1 MNVITN
7 FIYLIYTKIRFFFLV
22 INFKFLK
29 KTEKN
34 LSSFELEIINDLEK
48 KGFSIVE
55 NYFSKEQCKELSS
68 KIRLFIENNSTKIY
82 EGKHSSDKRIFG
94 AEYIDHQINEYYNSS
109 DLIQIGNF
117 YMKCELENLMTMANE
132 TTYKD
137 NNLGS
142 GEGWHRDS
150 VNKQFK
156 SILYLEDVNTN
167 NGPFQFLKN
176 SNQILDILRDNS
188 VLNKEIENTR
198 YTDDEVKELLKHD
211 PNRLQTLNYK
221 AGTLIIVDTS
231 LIHRGAPIKSGT
243 RYALTNY
250 YYPKKIILDYKDH
263 FKPMLNK
270 FEY

>member
-1 MNVITN
+1 MIVIKN
-7 FIYLIYTKIRFFFLV
+7 LINLIYTKIRFYFLIV
-22 INFKFLK
+22 NFRLLK
-29 KTEKN
+29 KTKKN
-34 LSSFELEIINDLEK
+34 LSSFEIKIINDLEK

-55 NYFSKEQCKELSS
+55 NYFSKEQCKKLSN
-68 KIRLFIENNSTKIY
+68 KIRLYIENNSTKIY
-82 EGKHSSDKRIFG
+82 EGKYSSDKRIFG
-94 AEYIDHQINEYYNSS
+94 AEYIDHQINKYYNSN
-109 DLIQIGNF
+109 DLKQIGNF

-150 VNKQFK
+150 VNRQFK
-156 SILYLEDVNTN
+156 SILYLENVNAN

-176 SNQILDILRDNS
+176 SNQMLDILRDNS
-188 VLNKEIENTR
+188 ILNKEIKNTR
-198 YTDDEVKELLKHD
+198 YTDDEVKKLLKKD
-211 PNRLQTLNYK
+211 SNRLQTLNYK
-221 AGTLIIVDTS
+221 AGTLILIDTS
-231 LIHRGAPIKSGT
+231 SIHRGAPIKFGK

-270 FEY
+270 FEN